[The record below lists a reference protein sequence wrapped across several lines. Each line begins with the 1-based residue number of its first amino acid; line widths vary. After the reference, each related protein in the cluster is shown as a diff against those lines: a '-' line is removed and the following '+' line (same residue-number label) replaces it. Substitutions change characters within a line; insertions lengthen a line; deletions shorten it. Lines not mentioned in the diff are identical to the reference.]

1 MTTVQ
6 IIGGGTQMN
15 IFFCLGCLLIL
26 IGILTVETAE
36 WTKTAKTSVSAVSYT
51 HLKYAGRNYFFIRV
65 LPLFFFQSRIHI
77 NHKLELKPVIRFHQI
92 KFCLSGFI
100 IYNLQVCL
108 LYTSR
113 CV

>member
-36 WTKTAKTSVSAVSYT
+36 WTKTAKSISNESEGI
-51 HLKYAGRNYFFIRV
+51 KRRC
-65 LPLFFFQSRIHI
+65 
-77 NHKLELKPVIRFHQI
+77 QI
-92 KFCLSGFI
+92 G
-100 IYNLQVCL
+100 
-108 LYTSR
+108 
-113 CV
+113 

>member
-36 WTKTAKTSVSAVSYT
+36 WTKTAKTSVSASGIAITSGACSGISRGT
-51 HLKYAGRNYFFIRV
+51 H
-65 LPLFFFQSRIHI
+65 FFF
-77 NHKLELKPVIRFHQI
+77 FHNLLVSLLDFFEFG
-92 KFCLSGFI
+92 FCLIFI
-100 IYNLQVCL
+100 WIVDIGIRMIN
-108 LYTSR
+108 TA
-113 CV
+113 